1 MIYKIKIDTRK
12 IINPLNELGITTVD
26 QDNLFF
32 FVNAENPDD
41 ACHIALN
48 KLKTKIIEEELKELE
63 NFQQTINTIT
73 FQLGQLSLRKLNLES
88 EENNLKNQYSSLLQ
102 TEKKLGDKLKE
113 KYGDSQIDLKTGELI
128 QSE

>member
-1 MIYKIKIDTRK
+1 MAIK
-12 IINPLNELGITTVD
+12 
-26 QDNLFF
+26 
-32 FVNAENPDD
+32 
-41 ACHIALN
+41 
-48 KLKTKIIEEELKELE
+48 KTKITEEELKELE

-73 FQLGQLSLRKLNLES
+73 FQLGQLSLRKLNLKS

-102 TEKKLGDKLKE
+102 TEKELGDRLKE

>member
-1 MIYKIKIDTRK
+1 MAIK
-12 IINPLNELGITTVD
+12 
-26 QDNLFF
+26 
-32 FVNAENPDD
+32 
-41 ACHIALN
+41 
-48 KLKTKIIEEELKELE
+48 KTKITEEELKELK

-102 TEKKLGDKLKE
+102 TEKELGDRLKE